1 MERTIRVT
9 GKGKISVKPDTIR
22 LIMTVEGTNK
32 VYDKAVKESAEK
44 TEKIKDMFENLGFER
59 DKVKTLYFNVE
70 AEFENF
76 QISRTWKKRFKD
88 YRYTHRT
95 KIEFPVDN
103 EMLGKVLYA
112 LSRSLI
118 HPEFDIDYT
127 VADPEK
133 PKNQLL
139 EKAIKDSMEKAQ
151 VLAKASGVKLGNI
164 LNIDYSWGEVDFVSR
179 PMRTSMYASG
189 VALPCGA
196 VSTESYDIDI
206 DPDDI
211 DVSDTVTI
219 VWSIE

>member
-1 MERTIRVT
+1 
-9 GKGKISVKPDTIR
+9 
-22 LIMTVEGTNK
+22 MTVEGTNK

-44 TEKIKDMFENLGFER
+44 TEKIKDMFENFGFER

-151 VLAKASGVKLGNI
+151 VLAKA
-164 LNIDYSWGEVDFVSR
+164 
-179 PMRTSMYASG
+179 
-189 VALPCGA
+189 
-196 VSTESYDIDI
+196 
-206 DPDDI
+206 
-211 DVSDTVTI
+211 
-219 VWSIE
+219 